1 MQIKTILHM
10 DKDNED
16 NFQYQYLKQE
26 TQTSAEKNK
35 LMAAFLT
42 NVLENELT
50 ERQRICASDFWLN
63 GKKQK
68 EIAHE
73 LGLSQ
78 STVCRHIAAAKRK
91 LRHAAKYSPATARA
105 FECF

>member
-1 MQIKTILHM
+1 MR
-10 DKDNED
+10 
-16 NFQYQYLKQE
+16 

-35 LMAAFLT
+35 LLAAFLT

-68 EIAHE
+68 EIARE

-91 LRHAAKYSPATARA
+91 LRHAAKYSPATASA
-105 FECF
+105 FG

>member
-1 MQIKTILHM
+1 M

-35 LMAAFLT
+35 LMAAFL
-42 NVLENELT
+42 
-50 ERQRICASDFWLN
+50 RQRICASDFWLN

-68 EIAHE
+68 EIARE

-91 LRHAAKYSPATARA
+91 LRHAAKYSPATASA
-105 FECF
+105 FG

>member
-10 DKDNED
+10 DKHNED
-16 NFQYQYLKQE
+16 SFQYQHLKQE
-26 TQTSAEKNK
+26 TRTSAEKNK

-63 GKKQK
+63 GKKQN
-68 EIAHE
+68 EIAQE
-73 LGLSQ
+73 LGLSR
-78 STVCRHIAAAKRK
+78 STVSRHIAAAKRK
-91 LRHAAKYSPATARA
+91 LRHAAKYAPTAARA
-105 FECF
+105 FRV